1 MNGYSKRLIDENR
14 AAKADHVGVRLGR
27 LCIRRD
33 TPVTEVAEYCKVS
46 RMTVYN
52 WFKGVTY
59 PRLDIEPLVLKFIDK
74 LASRS
79 T

>member
-1 MNGYSKRLIDENR
+1 M
-14 AAKADHVGVRLGR
+14 
-27 LCIRRD
+27 
-33 TPVTEVAEYCKVS
+33 TEVAEYCKVS